1 MRNLTF
7 RIVVLFVALTTVS
20 FATAQSDEFQEAS
33 QLFKQKQ
40 YVQALDHIGNI
51 LKDDPKNARARFL
64 KGLIETEQGK
74 LADAMQTFQALS
86 EDYPEL
92 PEPYNNLAVIYATQG
107 DYDKARDAL
116 EMAIN
121 THPSYATAHEN
132 LGDVYAKMASQAYD
146 KALQYD
152 KTDTTAKTKLSLI
165 KELFSVTQPAAKPLL
180 GAIGNPVLVQPA
192 QIPEKTPVVA
202 NTSGEVIKAVDNW
215 ARAWSQNDV
224 NGYLAFYAPGFQTPS
239 GQPRKDWETS
249 RKSRIAKPKKI
260 EVAVGSLQV
269 KFTDNNRV
277 IVTFRQDYRS
287 ASLKSST
294 TKTLVMIKDGEHWLI
309 QQERSGS

>member
-7 RIVVLFVALTTVS
+7 RIVVLLVALTTVS
-20 FATAQSDEFQEAS
+20 FAIAQSDEFQEAS

-74 LADAMQTFQALS
+74 LADAMQTFQTLT

-92 PEPYNNLAVIYATQG
+92 PEPYNNLAVLYATQG

-132 LGDVYAKMASQAYD
+132 LGDIYAKMASQAYD

-152 KTDTTAKTKLSLI
+152 KTDTTAQTKLSLI

-180 GAIGNPVLVQPA
+180 GAIDNPVLVHPT

-224 NGYLAFYAPGFQTPS
+224 NGYLSFYAPGFQTPS

-249 RKSRIAKPKKI
+249 RKARIAKPKKI

>member
-224 NGYLAFYAPGFQTPS
+224 NGYLAFYAPDFQTPS

-249 RKSRIAKPKKI
+249 RKARIAKPKKI